1 MEYDLIIKDG
11 AIVDGSG
18 LPMIH
23 ADVGIKS
30 GIVADVGRIRGRAH
44 RTINADGLVVAPGF
58 IDPHTHY
65 DAQLCWDPLALTSSW
80 HGVTTVVTGNCGY
93 TLAPVRPQDWD
104 YMTKTFAKVE
114 GMSLE
119 ALERGI
125 PWEWESFA
133 QYLAVLE
140 RRLGVNVVPYVG
152 HTAIRR
158 YVLGDE
164 ASDRQATGGE
174 IERMEAEVR
183 RAMATGAAGFSTA
196 LSPSTVGWY
205 EEPIPSRLASDDEV
219 ERLCGVVGDLHAG
232 SLMILPRSSVFGID
246 AHDRAFLIRVAQ
258 ETGRNVI
265 IQTRLV
271 QEAIDAAAP
280 VFGLLQI
287 RQFDRVFSLKNTS
300 KGTSILDGMLSWGE
314 VMRKSLD
321 ERLRLLRDDAFRVA
335 MRRDALHPNTE
346 PAKGVVLP
354 GIPWDTTYVHR
365 TALERNKRY
374 EGKSIAQLAAEQ
386 RKEIADALLDL
397 ALDEGLDTLFRTC
410 RVRNHDVEEALRRDL
425 RSPYALV
432 GISDAGAHLDRDDGA
447 DYTTY
452 FLQEYVRNQQAFTLE
467 EAIRM
472 LTLAP
477 ASVLGLH
484 DRGLLHPGYAADIVV
499 FDPKRIGLA
508 SKGRQRIGLP
518 SKGSSSE
525 IAGVDDRYAAVP
537 EGVEYTIV
545 NGEVLM
551 RDLKHEGAYPG
562 RVLRVTEKG
571 RAHR

>member
-1 MEYDLIIKDG
+1 MEYDLVIKNG
-11 AIVDGSG
+11 AVVDGSG
-18 LPMIH
+18 LPMTH

-30 GIVADVGRIRGRAH
+30 GVVADVGRIRGRAH
-44 RTINADGLVVAPGF
+44 RTIDADGLVVAPGF

-65 DAQLCWDPLALTSSW
+65 DAQLCWDPLALTSTW

-93 TLAPVRPQDWD
+93 TLAPVRPQDRD

-119 ALERGI
+119 TLERGI
-125 PWEWESFA
+125 SWEWESFA
-133 QYLAVLE
+133 EYLGVLE

-158 YVLGDE
+158 YVLGGE
-164 ASDRQATGGE
+164 ASERRATGGE
-174 IERMEAEVR
+174 IERMEVEVR
-183 RAMATGAAGFSTA
+183 RAMDAGAAGFSTA
-196 LSPSTVGWY
+196 LSPSAVGWY

-219 ERLCGVVGDLHAG
+219 ERLCGVVGELHAG

-246 AHDRAFLIRVAQ
+246 DHDRAFLIRVAQ
-258 ETGRNVI
+258 ETGCNVV

-280 VFGLLQI
+280 VFGLLQV
-287 RQFDRVFSLKNTS
+287 RQFDRVFSLKSTS

-314 VMRKSLD
+314 VMRQNLD
-321 ERLRLLRDDAFRVA
+321 ERLRLLRDDAFRQA
-335 MRRDALHPNTE
+335 MRRDALHPNTD

-354 GIPWDTTYVHR
+354 GLPWDTTYVHR
-365 TALERNKRY
+365 TALERNKRH

-386 RKEIADALLDL
+386 HKEIADALLDL

-410 RVRNHDVEEALRRDL
+410 RARDHDAEQALRRDL

-452 FLQEYVRNQQAFTLE
+452 FLQEYVRNQQVFTLE
-467 EAIRM
+467 EAVRM

-477 ASVLGLH
+477 ASVFGLR
-484 DRGLLHPGYAADIVV
+484 DRGLLRPGYAADIVV
-499 FDPKRIGLA
+499 FDPQRIGLA
-508 SKGRQRIGLP
+508 SKGLSG
-518 SKGSSSE
+518 E
-525 IAGVDDRYAAVP
+525 IPGGDERYAAVP

-551 RDLKHEGAYPG
+551 RGLHHEGAYPG

-571 RAHR
+571 GARR